1 MLFFVWRPERDNAE
15 VDEACFRFRD
25 RDDGGCDFDVAI
37 LERVESRS
45 ESDGSRV
52 RPNRRFREAD
62 VRRVRLGRNRPRQCS
77 GRD

>member
-1 MLFFVWRPERDNAE
+1 MRILVRGRSEYAE

-25 RDDGGCDFDVAI
+25 RDDGGCDFDVAV
-37 LERVESRS
+37 LERVESRG
-45 ESDGSRV
+45 ESDGSCV

-62 VRRVRLGRNRPRQCS
+62 VRRVRLGRNRRRQCL